1 MARAETLRISQQEYV
16 RRLRQVNDDM
26 AHAWVGADRINALK
40 LAIKAAKLLSDTSV
54 PAFYPILF
62 VLVTDIMDTI
72 GRLVFDRIR
81 HKAGGSLRTSTPPMV
96 WTLNILL
103 VLRASV

>member
-1 MARAETLRISQQEYV
+1 M
-16 RRLRQVNDDM
+16 
-26 AHAWVGADRINALK
+26 
-40 LAIKAAKLLSDTSV
+40 KAAKLLSDTSV

-81 HKAGGSLRTSTPPMV
+81 HKAGGYLNNKHSTDGLDIQYPPRPARVCVSLRPEGA
-96 WTLNILL
+96 
-103 VLRASV
+103 LR